1 MVRSPIFFS
10 LSSSDRVD
18 DPQLVGSAFAK
29 SKNWSGHSSL
39 PPVFGG
45 LAFLP
50 LIFLLLSFFFFLL
63 DLLFRSFLLELPL
76 GLLALLDNELFFFF
90 FNCLSL
96 SLRWGSWSDD
106 CTSSGDVTAS
116 LLVRSTPPPA
126 AATPMLQAT
135 RRIVDASKEVEMHG
149 LIAFSLF
156 FCGLKPR
163 FMRVNRTVF
172 QIALLCRNFA
182 SGVVATEKR
191 WPRARKTTRD
201 YSHAKASSHPSR

>member
-1 MVRSPIFFS
+1 MVRSPIFFF

-29 SKNWSGHSSL
+29 SRNWSGHSSL

-50 LIFLLLSFFFFLL
+50 LIFLLLSFFLL

-106 CTSSGDVTAS
+106 CTSSWDVAAS

-126 AATPMLQAT
+126 AATPVLQAT
-135 RRIVDASKEVEMHG
+135 RRIVDASKEEEMHG

-182 SGVVATEKR
+182 FGVVATKKKV
-191 WPRARKTTRD
+191 ATSQKTTRD
-201 YSHAKASSHPSR
+201 YSHANASSHPSR